1 MGQGISEI
9 LTFAVGVAISPIP
22 VIAIIL
28 MLFSERARVNGSA
41 FLIGWVAAL
50 GIVSV
55 AVYTFSDASNA
66 STSTTASDTFSWGKI
81 ALGVLLL
88 FLAARTW
95 HTQPGPRE
103 QPRPPKWMRGI
114 DQLTPGK
121 ALGLGLALA
130 GVSPK
135 NLILTAAAAASLAQL
150 GLSAADAVGSLIVF
164 VMIGSLT
171 IATPLVYYLAGGEH
185 ATTQLDTIKGW
196 LTAHNAAVMT
206 VLFLV
211 FGANLIAKGIPPL
224 SN

>member
-9 LTFAVGVAISPIP
+9 LTFAVGVAISPVPI
-22 VIAIIL
+22 IAVIL

-41 FLIGWVAAL
+41 FLVGWVAAL

-55 AVYTFSDASNA
+55 AAYLLSDVSDAS
-66 STSTTASDTFSWGKI
+66 TSVTASDTISWGKI
-81 ALGVLLL
+81 ALGVLLVL
-88 FLAARTW
+88 LAARTW

-103 QPRPPKWMRGI
+103 QARVPKWMRGI
-114 DQLTPGK
+114 DQLTAGK

-135 NLILTAAAAASLAQL
+135 NLILTAAAGASLAQL
-150 GLSAADAVGSLIVF
+150 GLSATDAAVSLIVF
-164 VMIGSLT
+164 VTIGSLT

-185 ATTQLDTIKGW
+185 SKAQLDAIKGW

-206 VLFLV
+206 VLLLI
-211 FGANLIAKGIPPL
+211 FGTNLIATGIPPL
-224 SN
+224 TT